1 MDQELISYLD
11 KRFDEMGKRFDAMDA
26 RFDAVEQ
33 RLDKVEQRLD
43 LVEAEV
49 KGLKKETYETRILM
63 EHLQD
68 KVQLVAEGLA
78 GVVASFKVHRA
89 EVSEEIRGIKGLIQ
103 QSYSDL
109 DRRVRNLEAR
119 SA

>member
-11 KRFDEMGKRFDAMDA
+11 KRFGEMDRRFGEMDKRFD
-26 RFDAVEQ
+26 RVETDI
-33 RLDKVEQRLD
+33 RE
-43 LVEAEV
+43 
-49 KGLKKETYETRILM
+49 LKKETYETRILM

-78 GVVASFKVHRA
+78 GVVASFKAHRI
-89 EVSEEIRGIKGLIQ
+89 EVTEEIKGIRGLVQ

>member
-11 KRFDEMGKRFDAMDA
+11 KRFDGVDK
-26 RFDAVEQ
+26 
-33 RLDKVEQRLD
+33 RLDTVERRLEKVE
-43 LVEAEV
+43 
-49 KGLKKETYETRILM
+49 KETYETRILV
-63 EHLQD
+63 ENLQD

-78 GVVASFKVHRA
+78 GVVASFKTHRA
-89 EVSEEIRGIKGLIQ
+89 EVSEEIKGMRALVQ

-119 SA
+119 SADH